1 MKMAPSKVVELVSR
15 IMENATKFEEHYRSQ
30 GLPAPSFDA
39 DQPLKVQLPGDV
51 AGVREAI
58 LEAST
63 ELQELIQGPVG
74 IIQHAAA
81 FVCSHQRW
89 SL

>member
-1 MKMAPSKVVELVSR
+1 MAAGKVVELASR

-39 DQPLKVQLPGDV
+39 DQPLRIQLPGDI
-51 AGVREAI
+51 AAVREAI

-74 IIQHAAA
+74 IIQHATA
-81 FVCSHQRW
+81 FVRSHQQW